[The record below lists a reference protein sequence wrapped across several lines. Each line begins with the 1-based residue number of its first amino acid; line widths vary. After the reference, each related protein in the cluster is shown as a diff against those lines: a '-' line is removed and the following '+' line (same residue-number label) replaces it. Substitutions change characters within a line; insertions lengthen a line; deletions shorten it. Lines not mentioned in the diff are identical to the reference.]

1 MRDQPSVS
9 EQPSS
14 IRRIS
19 ATSSEV
25 PLSFAEKLGKFD
37 TSAVSKSH
45 PQQPQQDQPKIIR
58 PSVSAAAS
66 NARAVR
72 SMAAMFD
79 TGREPEIEHKASTVE
94 ARTMSLLSKA
104 SQDLLNKNI
113 PATRPGPSPIKA
125 NPETSPSGSR
135 ALERGQNITVPAQPG
150 PLAEP
155 MRKASIPETVA
166 SKALALMASTKKA
179 QDAKTVYR
187 SPSGKLSFQP
197 KREETAPDARAPGRL
212 GKMLP
217 PQEQPPVAQHLNLA
231 RPPSTVPGTPSLE
244 VASMEEDNTGTLANR
259 PGSTTML
266 HAQIRS
272 LQRQLEVKAEESN
285 QLRRQLEAQE
295 GTDIGTLS
303 EQLRE
308 AKREV
313 SMWRERAEAA
323 ERRVQVFEK
332 FTAKLRGIREA
343 AAVAEKQETQMTQCQ
358 ARPDSQSSCEEDS
371 NDENI
376 SPAQH
381 IRFVQGNRV
390 ENSNETCGSGGSGH
404 TEDAGVVTA
413 RIRKCLHG
421 GPTGTDGAGDG
432 LLSSCV
438 EPLRPLGTG
447 SRQVSRTSKRD
458 ISESAMEIW
467 IAAQDLLYAQ
477 DPDGQETAPS
487 SSLRV

>member
-1 MRDQPSVS
+1 
-9 EQPSS
+9 
-14 IRRIS
+14 
-19 ATSSEV
+19 
-25 PLSFAEKLGKFD
+25 
-37 TSAVSKSH
+37 
-45 PQQPQQDQPKIIR
+45 
-58 PSVSAAAS
+58 
-66 NARAVR
+66 
-72 SMAAMFD
+72 MFD
-79 TGREPEIEHKASTVE
+79 TGQEPEIEPKVSTVE
-94 ARTMSLLSKA
+94 ARTLSLLSKA
-104 SQDLLNKNI
+104 SQDLLNKNK
-113 PATRPGPSPIKA
+113 PAPRPGPSPIKA
-125 NPETSPSGSR
+125 NPETSPSGSQAIKR
-135 ALERGQNITVPAQPG
+135 VQSGTVSTQSGALADPT
-150 PLAEP
+150 
-155 MRKASIPETVA
+155 RKASIPETVV

-179 QDAKTVYR
+179 QDTKTVYR
-187 SPSGKLSFQP
+187 SPSGKLLHQP
-197 KREETAPDARAPGRL
+197 KRATKVTENTDPDARAPGSL

-244 VASMEEDNTGTLANR
+244 TASVEEDHPGTLANR

-343 AAVAEKQETQMTQCQ
+343 AAVAEQQETKASQCQ
-358 ARPDSQSSCEEDS
+358 TSPDSRSSCEEDS
-371 NDENI
+371 NDKNI

-381 IRFVQGNRV
+381 IRFVQGSRV

-421 GPTGTDGAGDG
+421 GPTGIDGADNNFLPSRVG
-432 LLSSCV
+432 
-438 EPLRPLGTG
+438 PLRPLDTE
-447 SRQVSRTSKRD
+447 SRQISRTSRRD
-458 ISESAMEIW
+458 VSESAMKMW
-467 IAAQDLLYAQ
+467 IAAQDLLSTQDSDSQGTARSLTRGLEGTAAQ
-477 DPDGQETAPS
+477 LT
-487 SSLRV
+487 